1 MWFELVFVILSS
13 AAIKYISLKLD
24 NNINIHQDEPLWD
37 IVHSNTD
44 GEYWKQYVI
53 WIDTLLVLIM
63 VLGGVDILWS
73 HGFNYTIQLLYH
85 CLWLHWIRCIAMCVT
100 HIPCPSY
107 EKRTLISSNKHD
119 LIVSGHALTT
129 ALICINTTIFF
140 YPLVAATVIMYG
152 LILLCRE
159 HYTVDV
165 VLGLSIGCL

>member
-1 MWFELVFVILSS
+1 MWFELVFVILSA
-13 AAIKYISLKLD
+13 AAIKYISFMLD
-24 NNINIHQDEPLWD
+24 NNIYIHQDKPLWD

-53 WIDTLLVLIM
+53 W
-63 VLGGVDILWS
+63 VDILLILIMAIGGIDILWI
-73 HGFNYTIQLLYH
+73 HGFNFAMQLVYR
-85 CLWLHWIRCIAMCVT
+85 CACLHWIRCIAMCVT

-107 EKRTLISSNKHD
+107 EKRTMISSNKHD

-140 YPLVAATVIMYG
+140 YPLVLVTAIMYG

-159 HYTVDV
+159 HYTADV
-165 VLGLSIGCL
+165 VLGVSIGCL